1 MDELRSGLEHG
12 LTIEQVRIYANPKFS
27 AGQSDA
33 QDNQMREIR
42 LGLEHNLPL
51 EQVRLYAD
59 QKIDCKQMQK
69 IRTGFENGVTVE
81 QMKQVLGIA
90 EQEKPSVS
98 EKLDSMDHTPCT
110 TTNNKN
116 RNETVK

>member
-1 MDELRSGLEHG
+1 M
-12 LTIEQVRIYANPKFS
+12 EQVQLYSNSKF
-27 AGQSDA
+27 DY
-33 QDNQMREIR
+33 NQM
-42 LGLEHNLPL
+42 
-51 EQVRLYAD
+51 
-59 QKIDCKQMQK
+59 KQ

-110 TTNNKN
+110 TTDSQN
-116 RNETVK
+116 RDETVK

>member
-1 MDELRSGLEHG
+1 MDIIRAGFTSGLSM
-12 LTIEQVRIYANPKFS
+12 EQVQLYSNSKF
-27 AGQSDA
+27 DY
-33 QDNQMREIR
+33 NQM
-42 LGLEHNLPL
+42 
-51 EQVRLYAD
+51 
-59 QKIDCKQMQK
+59 KQ

-110 TTNNKN
+110 TTNNQN